1 MKRLMTLTTALVL
14 GAGLAQAQDFTPG
27 ADFMNQWDLD
37 SNGGVSLVEVREQR
51 GNIFAMFDE
60 NSDGRLSAAE
70 IVGMDEHKQLQREA
84 GMGPGRNRPEGM
96 TGPMGNGMGKGRGG
110 QMGPQSGFDRPAA
123 EEMRGLDANGD
134 GIVTTAEFVNGSANW
149 FRMRDRNGD
158 NVLTTA
164 DFGPPRG

>member
-37 SNGGVSLVEVREQR
+37 ANGGVSLAEVREQR
-51 GNIFAMFDE
+51 ANIFAMFDE
-60 NSDGRLSAAE
+60 NSDGKLSAAE
-70 IVGMDEHKQLQREA
+70 IAGMDEHKQLQREA

-96 TGPMGNGMGKGRGG
+96 NGSMGKGKGMGRGG
-110 QMGPQSGFDRPAA
+110 QMGHQGGLDRSAA
-123 EEMRGLDANGD
+123 EEMRGLDANRD
-134 GIVTTAEFVNGSANW
+134 GIITTAEFVNGSANW

>member
-14 GAGLAQAQDFTPG
+14 GAGLAQAQDFSPG

-37 SNGGVSLVEVREQR
+37 SNGGVSLAEVREQR

-70 IVGMDEHKQLQREA
+70 IAGMDEHKQLQREA
-84 GMGPGRNRPEGM
+84 GMGPGHNRPEGM
-96 TGPMGNGMGKGRGG
+96 NGPMGKGKGMGRGHQG
-110 QMGPQSGFDRPAA
+110 GFDRPAA
-123 EEMRGLDANGD
+123 EEMRGLDANRD

-158 NVLTTA
+158 NVLTSA